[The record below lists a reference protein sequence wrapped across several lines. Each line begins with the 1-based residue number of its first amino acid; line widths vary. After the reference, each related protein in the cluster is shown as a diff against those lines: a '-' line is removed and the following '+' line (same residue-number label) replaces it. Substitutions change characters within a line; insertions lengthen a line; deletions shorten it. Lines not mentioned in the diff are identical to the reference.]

1 MQHVLNMML
10 GSNAHSGRDMI
21 TQRGEPLPRDDITSI
36 AQLQQLQ
43 KVINQPGMMMNIVN
57 YLTHG
62 QSPQTTF
69 YSEGNITIKY

>member
-21 TQRGEPLPRDDITSI
+21 TQRGEPLPRDDITSV

-62 QSPQTTF
+62 PST
-69 YSEGNITIKY
+69 